1 MRPAGSCVW
10 GSVTTSAGRSDP
22 VPPLVAPLLTVDVG
36 TFYEAHRD
44 QLLGFALLLVGDPH
58 AAEDLLHEAVAGA
71 LARSEPP
78 DDPGAYLRTAM
89 ANRARSRWRR
99 RAVVRR
105 ADSLLPRGDDLFE
118 HPPDVALWDL
128 VRRLPDRPRA
138 VLTLRFVDR
147 RTNAEIAE
155 LLDLPLGTVASI
167 VVRTLQRLRLELAEL
182 EEP

>member
-1 MRPAGSCVW
+1 MRAGRSCVW

-22 VPPLVAPLLTVDVG
+22 LPTAVVDVG

-44 QLLGFALLLVGDPH
+44 HLLGFALLLVGDPTS
-58 AAEDLLHEAVAGA
+58 AEDLVHEAVAGA
-71 LARSEPP
+71 LSRPEPP
-78 DDPGAYLRTAM
+78 ADPGAYLRTAI
-89 ANRARSRWRR
+89 ANRARSRWRHAAVAR
-99 RAVVRR
+99 RVDA
-105 ADSLLPRGDDLFE
+105 LLPRGDDLFE

-128 VRRLPDRPRA
+128 VRQLPDRPRA

-155 LLDLPLGTVASI
+155 LLDLPLGTVAST
-167 VVRTLQRLRLELAEL
+167 VARTLQRLRRELVEL